1 MPCECSECGDRVR
14 INLGYETAD
23 LLRTGYDI
31 LRARNPWLSLARC
44 CGCGTHWY
52 VAVDTVDDDYYFRR
66 LSVAELAAILDRDQ
80 WPPDFDDFANVWPL
94 DKDDGY
100 RARLVWPWKDETFE
114 IR

>member
-23 LLRTGYDI
+23 LLRTDYDI
-31 LRARNPWLSLARC
+31 LRTRNPWLSLALCR
-44 CGCGTHWY
+44 GCGTHWY